1 MKSLLLKKGR
11 FTKTTLCLLL
21 SFISEGVCAQESAS
35 VTGIITA
42 EENGQP
48 IPYATVCLMKL
59 SGDTTR
65 FSSGTITGENGCFT
79 LESVHNGNYQLRVTS
94 VGYRLALRPIHIGAP
109 GVVDA
114 GIISLKDSTLLIE
127 EATVTAERAR
137 AKPDNNKTIF
147 YLNKKILGASGSA
160 PDLLRHIPGVQ
171 VDLKQNIS
179 LEGSPNILLYVNG
192 KERDRSFVSQLNP
205 AFIEKVEVIHTPP
218 SNYDGNVTGVI
229 NIVLKKE
236 RDTGISGQVF
246 SEIPVSG
253 SFVYSFP
260 TYSINYGFR
269 KINLYTSYNGEINF
283 EHIDEATW
291 RTFRVNSSEVQLSS
305 VQQVRQ
311 KNLSHKFHY
320 GLDYDL
326 TSRDLIS
333 FYGSFNPYSYEQDG
347 EVTNEITGSE
357 NRIWNTQRDEN
368 DKNRTL
374 FNSIYYKHQF
384 NDRGSEIAIDVSNV
398 YLRSNNATVY
408 RSDGEPGS
416 ASYINTENPGQ
427 VSTSVK
433 IDFTTSLNKK
443 LGLSAG
449 MKARSQDMDDKASTG
464 FSYREQVYALHGAL
478 HYKQTKYD
486 FSIGVRAEDAES
498 KLQNGFSISE
508 LSFLPYTTLRYKLN
522 ERQQLFLSYRRL
534 VNRPSIYALNPYTYI
549 DNRYTVSKGN
559 PLLKPEFRSRFYI
572 EYSVQFRSNYLSSRL
587 FYDQVS
593 RAMGNLTFLNDS
605 SSFETQRQNLG
616 TIRQYGVQLQ
626 GSLKLGP
633 FTFNPSVRLYNQ
645 VTSVNDLARQYGVED
660 REKLAFESGFS
671 TILSLKHDFALSV
684 IFQYATR
691 KSNIQDQ
698 TFYDPL
704 YFISLDKTFNRNLK
718 VGLMSALLFAKNF
731 VYQGSEVVAPDFS
744 SYYAGNLKL
753 PAVPFMLRVSYQ
765 FNKGKTRNRNQ
776 RDKEEIAGRPKS
788 GL

>member
-1 MKSLLLKKGR
+1 MKRILKR
-11 FTKTTLCLLL
+11 QNRHTKTTLFLLL
-21 SFISEGVCAQESAS
+21 TLISAGVHAQKNAS
-35 VTGIITA
+35 ITGIITA
-42 EENGQP
+42 EKNNQP
-48 IPYATVCLMKL
+48 IPYATVRLMKL
-59 SGDTTR
+59 SGDTAR

-79 LESVHNGNYQLRVTS
+79 IESVHSGSYQLRVTS
-94 VGYRLALRPIHIGAP
+94 VGYRLALKPIDIGAP
-109 GVVDA
+109 GVMNA

-137 AKPDNNKTIF
+137 GKSDDNKTVF
-147 YLNKKILGASGSA
+147 FLNKKILGASGSA
-160 PDLLRHIPGVQ
+160 PDVLRHIPGVQ

-179 LEGSPNILLYVNG
+179 LQGSSNILLYVNG
-192 KERDRSFVSQLNP
+192 KERDRSFISQLNP

-236 RDTGISGQVF
+236 HDTGISGQVF
-246 SEIPVSG
+246 SEIPASG

-291 RTFRVNSSEVQLSS
+291 RTFRFNSSETQLSS

-320 GLDYDL
+320 GVDYDL
-326 TSRDLIS
+326 TPRDLLS

-347 EVTNEITGSE
+347 EVTNEVSGGE
-357 NRIWNTQRDEN
+357 NRVWNTQRDEN

-374 FNSIYYKHQF
+374 FHSIYYKHQF
-384 NDRGSEIAIDVSNV
+384 NDRGSEIAIDISNV
-398 YLRSNNATVY
+398 YLRSDNTTAY
-408 RSDGEPGS
+408 KSDGEDGS

-443 LGLSAG
+443 LSLSAG
-449 MKARSQDMDDKASTG
+449 MKARSQDMDDQTSIG

-478 HYKQTKYD
+478 HYTQTKYD
-486 FSIGVRAEDAES
+486 FSVGVRAEDTES
-498 KLQNGFSISE
+498 KLQNGFSKSE
-508 LSFLPYTTLRYKLN
+508 LSVLPYSTFRYKLN
-522 ERQQLFLSYRRL
+522 ERQQLLFSYHRS
-534 VNRPSIYALNPYTYI
+534 VNRPSVYALNPYTYI

-559 PLLKPEFRSRFYI
+559 PVLRPEFRSRFYI

-593 RAMGNLTFLNDS
+593 CAMSNLTFLNDS

-626 GSLKLGP
+626 GSLKFGP

-645 VTSVNDLARQYGVED
+645 ATSVNDLARQYGVED
-660 REKLAFESGFS
+660 RKKLVLESGFS

-691 KSNIQDQ
+691 KNNIQDR

-704 YFISLDKTFNRNLK
+704 YFISLDKAFNKNLK

-731 VYQGSEVVAPDFS
+731 VYQGSEVVASDFS
-744 SYYAGNLKL
+744 SYYAGNLQL

-765 FNKGKTRNRNQ
+765 FNEGKARNRTQ

>member
-1 MKSLLLKKGR
+1 MKRILKR
-11 FTKTTLCLLL
+11 QNRHTKTTLFLLL
-21 SFISEGVCAQESAS
+21 TLISAGVHAQKNAS
-35 VTGIITA
+35 ITGIITA
-42 EENGQP
+42 EKNNQP
-48 IPYATVCLMKL
+48 IPYATVRLMKL

-79 LESVHNGNYQLRVTS
+79 IESVHSGSYQLRVTS
-94 VGYRLALRPIHIGAP
+94 VGYRLALKPIDIGAP
-109 GVVDA
+109 GVMNA

-137 AKPDNNKTIF
+137 GKPDDNKTVF
-147 YLNKKILGASGSA
+147 FVNKKILDASGSA
-160 PDLLRHIPGVQ
+160 PDVLRHIPGVQ

-179 LEGSPNILLYVNG
+179 LQGSSNILLYVNG
-192 KERDRSFVSQLNP
+192 KERDRSFISQLNP

-246 SEIPVSG
+246 SEIPASG

-320 GLDYDL
+320 GLDCDL

-347 EVTNEITGSE
+347 EVTNEVTGSE

-398 YLRSNNATVY
+398 YLRSDNTTAY
-408 RSDGEPGS
+408 KSDGESGS
-416 ASYINTENPGQ
+416 ASYINTENPEQ

-443 LGLSAG
+443 LSLSAG
-449 MKARSQDMDDKASTG
+449 MKARSQDMDDQTSTG

-486 FSIGVRAEDAES
+486 FSVGVRAEDAES
-498 KLQNGFSISE
+498 KLQSGFSISE

-522 ERQQLFLSYRRL
+522 ERQQLFLSYHRS
-534 VNRPSIYALNPYTYI
+534 VNRPSVYALNPYTYI

-593 RAMGNLTFLNDS
+593 CAMSNLTFLNDS
-605 SSFETQRQNLG
+605 SAFETQRQNLG
-616 TIRQYGVQLQ
+616 TISQYGVQLQ
-626 GSLKLGP
+626 GSLKFGP

-645 VTSVNDLARQYGVED
+645 ATSVNDLARQYGVED
-660 REKLAFESGFS
+660 RKKLVLESGFS

-684 IFQYATR
+684 IFQHATR
-691 KSNIQDQ
+691 KNNIQDQ

-718 VGLMSALLFAKNF
+718 VGLMSALLFAKSF

-765 FNKGKTRNRNQ
+765 FNKGEARNRMQ